1 MKNNIPFHFPS
12 KTGVCEISAHIYTPE
27 DGWFETV
34 MVIHHGM
41 AEHQKRYE
49 EYIRF
54 LCDHGIAVY
63 MHDMANHGESNQNP
77 ELKGWFGRRG
87 GWNALIEDYREMVM
101 YAKKEHPACRLIL
114 MGFSM
119 GSFIVRM
126 YASRYPKDGFAGAIF
141 MGTGGPNPATG
152 PGKVLSSVIGTACG
166 KKHRSRLMNNIA
178 FGKYGDRFE
187 GRTAYDWLTR
197 DKAIVDRY
205 LADPDC
211 GFMFTVQGMNDLIR
225 VNVAS
230 NSVSCAKGI
239 PKDLPILLMSGGLDP
254 VGDYGAGVQKV
265 AEMLKETGHTRVTT
279 KIYPECRHELLNE
292 INRDEVMND
301 IAAWIS
307 EI

>member
-63 MHDMANHGESNQNP
+63 MHDMANHGESNQDP
-77 ELKGWFGRRG
+77 EQKGWFGRRG
-87 GWNALIEDYREMVM
+87 GWNALIEDYREMVLC
-101 YAKKEHPACRLIL
+101 AKKEHPACRLIL

-126 YASRYPKDGFAGAIF
+126 YASRYPKDGFDGVIL
-141 MGTGGPNPATG
+141 MGTGGPNPAAG

-178 FGKYGDRFE
+178 FGTYGDRFE

-211 GFMFTVQGMNDLIR
+211 GFMFTVQGMNDLIQ
-225 VNVAS
+225 VNAAS

-239 PKDLPILLMSGGLDP
+239 PKDLPILLMSGGQDP